1 MNQLKS
7 FEVNMAVIGG
17 SKDQTKKVFVK
28 ANSKKQIQECEGVL
42 KIWERKDIKP
52 EECQMQIKDR
62 IITEVLTKTT
72 EAHRHTKHLI
82 EIDLH
87 DAKRSIEDICIM
99 GAINKDAKGKEILAS
114 LNLYLQ
120 GIWAKVLEEHSK
132 QLKYDKL
139 KSDNSI
145 AKCFERAL

>member
-1 MNQLKS
+1 MQQVKLKS
-7 FEVNMAVIGG
+7 G
-17 SKDQTKKVFVK
+17 SKFLDMK
-28 ANSKKQIQECEGVL
+28 N
-42 KIWERKDIKP
+42 KP
-52 EECQMQIKDR
+52 
-62 IITEVLTKTT
+62 T

-99 GAINKDAKGKEILAS
+99 GAINKDAKGEEILAS
-114 LNLYLQ
+114 LNIYLQ

-139 KSDNSI
+139 KSDN
-145 AKCFERAL
+145 EVLLNALKGLYEFNLGKPDYLDTLLNNAESAILKAESK